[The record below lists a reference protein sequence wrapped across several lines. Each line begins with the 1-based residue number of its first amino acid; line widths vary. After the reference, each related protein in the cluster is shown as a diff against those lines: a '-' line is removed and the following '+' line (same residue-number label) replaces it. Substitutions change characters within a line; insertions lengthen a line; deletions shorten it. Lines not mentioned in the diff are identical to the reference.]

1 MLVKSERQN
10 VPGHLSEDVPDHG
23 ILGTY
28 FMLYKILKLPSIQLF
43 VLILF
48 TCKAGFAAADSV
60 TGLKLLEAGVKK
72 EHLAMLAVPLVPLQI
87 ILPMFLSKW
96 TAGPRPLAIF
106 LKAFPARLVI
116 GLGFTLVLY
125 WTRWIKDPVDGTF
138 PWYYYAGIVSV
149 YAVHQITV
157 FSIFVSL
164 MGFHAKVSDP
174 SIGGTY
180 MTLLNTLTNLG
191 GNWPA
196 TTALWAV
203 EKLDIKSCTPAVD
216 PSKHETCSVI
226 FDGYYVESI
235 ICFVIGCLWLMWG
248 KSKVLRLQKLP
259 PSSWLVK

>member
-1 MLVKSERQN
+1 MLTKTERQHI
-10 VPGHLSEDVPDHG
+10 PGHYSEDEPDHG

-28 FMLYKILKLPSIQLF
+28 FMLYKILRLPTIQLF
-43 VLILF
+43 VLVLF
-48 TCKAGFAAADSV
+48 TCKIGFAAADSV
-60 TGLKLLEAGVKK
+60 TGLKLLESGVKK

-87 ILPMFLSKW
+87 ILPMVLSKY
-96 TAGPRPLAIF
+96 TAGPRPLNIF
-106 LKAFPARLVI
+106 LKAFPVRLVI
-116 GLGFTLVLY
+116 GLSFTLVLY
-125 WTRWIKDPVDGTF
+125 WTRWIKNPEDGTF
-138 PWYYYAGIVSV
+138 PWFYYAGIVSV

-157 FSIFVSL
+157 FSVFVSL

-203 EKLDIKSCTPAVD
+203 EKLDIKSCSESTE
-216 PSKHETCSVI
+216 PSIPETCTVI

-235 ICFVIGCLWLMWG
+235 ICFILGCLWLMWG
-248 KSKVLRLQKLP
+248 KSKVLKLQKRP
-259 PSSWLVK
+259 PSAWLVK